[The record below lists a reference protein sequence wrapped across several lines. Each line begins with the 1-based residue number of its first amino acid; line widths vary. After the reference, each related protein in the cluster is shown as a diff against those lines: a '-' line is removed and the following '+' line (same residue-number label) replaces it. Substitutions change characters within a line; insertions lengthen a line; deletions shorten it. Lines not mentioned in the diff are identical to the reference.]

1 MILRLTCS
9 LVDLYVIQTSHCYMA
24 VAQQG
29 HEKLKKTKQLQ
40 HMKTPKNQPNYQT
53 GFFMCHALAA
63 VAF

>member
-1 MILRLTCS
+1 MILRLTCG

-29 HEKLKKTKQLQ
+29 HEKKTKKQLQ
-40 HMKTPKNQPNYQT
+40 HTKTPKNQPNYQT